1 METTPINFATIWWVV
16 TAALVAAELLTGSI
30 YLLMFALGTAA
41 GALAA
46 HAGLGIN
53 AQMAIIILVDVVAT
67 TALFWWRK
75 RAPKTQDNANPNLH
89 LDIGA
94 VIQVDDWQTD
104 GTAQVQYRGTQ
115 WTAQFAESRNI
126 PQAGLHRIREVAGS
140 RLIVEAHQEPS
151 HG

>member
-1 METTPINFATIWWVV
+1 METADINFTTVWLVC
-16 TAALVAAELLTGSI
+16 TAALVALELLTGSF

-46 HAGLGIN
+46 HAELDIN
-53 AQMAIIILVDVVAT
+53 AQMAIIILVDVIAT

-75 RAPKTQDNANPNLH
+75 NAPKTQDNANPNLH

-94 VIQVDDWQTD
+94 TIQVDSWQAD
-104 GTAQVQYRGTQ
+104 GTAQVHYRGTQ
-115 WTAQFAESRNI
+115 WTAQFAQSHNI
-126 PQAGLHRIREVAGS
+126 PQAGLHRICEVDGS
-140 RLIVEAHQEPS
+140 RLIVEAHKEPT